1 MIIDPASTMIQSHWG
16 LPSGFGHL
24 TPIFF
29 SFLTRSSAVE
39 SACLVDLHVAIIKQ
53 SAIEDL
59 FDKSTTLRFS
69 AFASSK
75 IDKILSDNEK
85 VLIFTSKSVSLIS
98 NFCWRNFY
106 FFVFYNC
113 PRR

>member
-1 MIIDPASTMIQSHWG
+1 MTIDPASTIIQSHWG

-53 SAIEDL
+53 SAIEDF
-59 FDKSTTLRFS
+59 FDKSITFRFS

-75 IDKILSDNEK
+75 IEIME
-85 VLIFTSKSVSLIS
+85 SKDESEHRSLIELS
-98 NFCWRNFY
+98 EDETNQNSDQRS
-106 FFVFYNC
+106 
-113 PRR
+113 RLSLA